1 MYRLIPT
8 PRFERKLRKI
18 AKLSKDESN
27 RIKTI
32 LQLLI
37 EDPFDFRLKTHK
49 LIGKMSDYY
58 SCSCGYDCRIIFSI
72 ERNSTDKQV
81 IILIDFG
88 SHDDV
93 Y

>member
-1 MYRLIPT
+1 MYQLLPT

-27 RIKTI
+27 RIKSI

-37 EDPFDFRLKTHK
+37 EDPFDMRLKTHK
-49 LIGKMSDYY
+49 LQGKLSELY
-58 SCSCGYDCRIIFSI
+58 SCGCGYDCRIIFSI
-72 ERNSTDKQV
+72 ENIKSDEKV
-81 IILIDFG
+81 VILIDIG

>member
-1 MYRLIPT
+1 MYQLILT

-27 RIKTI
+27 RIKSI
-32 LQLLI
+32 LQILV
-37 EDPFDFRLKTHK
+37 EDPFDYRLKTHK
-49 LIGKMSDYY
+49 LQGKMSVFY

-72 ERNSTDKQV
+72 ERNKTDKEV
-81 IILIDFG
+81 IILIDLG

>member
-1 MYRLIPT
+1 MYQLIPT

-27 RIKTI
+27 RIKSI
-32 LQLLI
+32 LELLI
-37 EDPFDFRLKTHK
+37 EDPFDMRLKTHK
-49 LIGKMSDYY
+49 LQGKMSKFY
-58 SCSCGYDCRIIFSI
+58 SCGCGYDCRIIFSI
-72 ERNSTDKQV
+72 EKYLTDKQV
-81 IILIDFG
+81 IILIDIG